1 MNAAPISSLFQV
13 TPRYLRS
20 TNLERDFRDPQS
32 LENYVLTPHTHE
44 CLSRLAKGLRPASTQ
59 RAWRLTGNYGSGKSS
74 FALFLAHWFAGEAS
88 QLTKSLGVNVK
99 YDQFSVGVRPTY
111 LPLLITG
118 SREPMSKAILRALS
132 SLMAEQYSRGVKST
146 LLLRIG
152 SLLSQDRVS
161 DREVVAAVCEVNEK
175 LVKDGKGSGLL
186 LLLDELGKFL
196 EFAAYHPESQDV
208 YLLQK
213 LAEAAATSGQTAPL
227 FVIGMLHQGFDAYA
241 ETLDPSAQRE
251 WEKIAGRFEEVI
263 FAQPLVQI
271 SQLIAAALRVN
282 VRALPAFA
290 RQEAA
295 AGLEAAVGLG
305 WFGKTPSKR
314 DVSSLAAN
322 IYPIHGTVV
331 PALVRAFTRFGQNER
346 SLFSFLLSDEP
357 FSLVNYASRA
367 IVRGVCYRIP
377 NFYDYIRANFG
388 HRLSMKSYRSH
399 WTEIESMV
407 ESFATSEPIELA
419 IVKTVG
425 VLNLLDQP
433 DLIATDEAIVA
444 CLSGLGG
451 AGEKDIVGAIDRLHK
466 KRRVLFRRGGAS
478 GGYCLWPHTSVDLE
492 AAYERAAKTIGAV
505 RSVSAHLDD
514 FLETRPLVARRHYI
528 ETGNLRYFDVRYVR
542 VAQLKE
548 LADVQTKAD
557 GVVAIALCET
567 KSDCDRA
574 EQIAHSSHFQTRK
587 ELLVAIPM
595 EPLAHQTGLLLE
607 VLRWEWVGLNT
618 PELRSD
624 RFANE
629 EVSRQSRAARNR
641 LSSRVQDLIGLQ
653 SLNSAR
659 ALRWLSMG
667 KVQKIASSRD
677 LLDRLSCICDDL
689 YQRAPLVKNELLN
702 RQSLSSAASA
712 ARMRLIEGI
721 LERADQPLLGMD
733 PKKKPPEMSMYLSVL
748 RGGGL
753 HVETPDDWRL
763 TLPETERDALRLLPC
778 LKGIGNYIEQ
788 RPDQR
793 IPVSDLLELLAS
805 PPFGVRE
812 GLAMAL
818 LAVYSALNVQELAF
832 YEDGTFLREVTGAE
846 FLRLSK
852 VPGSFELQLCRIAGV
867 RAEIFESLL
876 RVLGLQQSKGHEPL
890 VLDVVKPLCVFVA
903 ELPDYV
909 RNTRRLSDESIR
921 VRDTILGAREPVVFL
936 FSDLPVACEVEPFPV
951 DGSLSTERALAFSKK
966 LKKHLDELR
975 DSFDALLAR
984 MRSAI
989 REEFNLDGAFDQVR
1003 TKLVSRS
1010 QPVVVLATEPRVK
1023 ALCMRLGDTNLGE
1036 TAWLESLGS
1045 LLALQ
1050 PPARWRD
1057 SDEDTFCREL
1067 HTLAGRF
1074 KALESIAFDRLRT
1087 KGFSEAFRFSL
1098 TRSDGSEAQQVVFI
1112 EKSKVA
1118 DVVALAGRI
1127 EKLIGHNDAIGMA
1140 ALSKVVWGV
1149 LQKE

>member
-1 MNAAPISSLFQV
+1 MNAALISSLFQV

-20 TNLERDFRDPQS
+20 TNLERDFRDPKS

-44 CLSRLAKGLRPASTQ
+44 CLSRLAKGLRPTSTQ

-74 FALFLAHWFAGEAS
+74 FALFLAHWFAGEAT

-99 YDQFSVGVRPTY
+99 YDQFAVGVRPTY

-132 SLMAEQYSRGVKST
+132 SLMTEQYSRGVKSA
-146 LLLRIG
+146 LLQRIG

-161 DREVVAAVCEVNEK
+161 DREVVATVCEANEK

-208 YLLQK
+208 YLLQQ
-213 LAEAAATSGQTAPL
+213 LAEAAETSGQTAPL

-251 WEKIAGRFEEVI
+251 WEKIAGRFEEVL
-263 FAQPLVQI
+263 FAQPLVQV

-295 AGLEAAVGLG
+295 AGFEAAVGLG

-314 DVSSLAAN
+314 DVSSLALN

-367 IVRGVCYRIP
+367 IVRGACYRMP
-377 NFYDYIRANFG
+377 DFYDYIRVNFG

-399 WTEIESMV
+399 WTQIESMV

-419 IVKTVG
+419 IVKTIG

-433 DLIATDEAIVA
+433 DLVATDEAIVA

-451 AGEKDIVGAIDRLHK
+451 VGEKEIVSAIDRLHK
-466 KRRVLFRRGGAS
+466 KRRVLFRRGGVA

-492 AAYERAAKTIGAV
+492 SAYDRAVKAIGVV
-505 RSVSAHLDD
+505 RSVSSQLED

-528 ETGNLRYFDVRYVR
+528 KTGNLRYFDVRYVR
-542 VAQLKE
+542 VDQLKE

-574 EQIAHSSHFQTRK
+574 EQIALSSIFHSRK

-618 PELRSD
+618 PELHSD
-624 RFANE
+624 RFASE

-641 LSSRVQDLIGLQ
+641 LSSRIQDLIGLQ
-653 SLNSAR
+653 SLNGAR
-659 ALRWLSMG
+659 ALRWLSVG
-667 KVQKIASSRD
+667 KMQKIASSRD
-677 LLDRLSCICDDL
+677 LLDRLSSICDDL
-689 YQRAPLVKNELLN
+689 YQEAPLVKNELLN
-702 RQSLSSAASA
+702 RQGLSSAASA

-721 LERADQPLLGMD
+721 LEKADQPLLGMD

-748 RGGGL
+748 QRGGL
-753 HVETPDDWRL
+753 HVETPDGWRL
-763 TLPETERDALRLLPC
+763 GLPETEKDMLRLLPC
-778 LKGIGNYIEQ
+778 LKGIGIYIEQ

-793 IPVSDLLELLAS
+793 IPVNELLRLLAS
-805 PPFGVRE
+805 PPYGVRE
-812 GLAMAL
+812 GLAIAL

-852 VPGSFELQLCRIAGV
+852 VPGSFELQLCRIVGV

-909 RNTRRLSDESIR
+909 RNTRKLSDESIR
-921 VRDTILGAREPVVFL
+921 VRDTILGAREPVNFL
-936 FSDLPVACEVEPFPV
+936 FTDLPVACEIEPFAV
-951 DGSLSTERALAFSKK
+951 DGSLSTERAIVFSKK

-975 DSFDALLAR
+975 DSFEALLAR

-1003 TKLVSRS
+1003 TSLVSRS

-1023 ALCMRLGDTNLGE
+1023 ALCMRLSDTNLGE
-1036 TAWLESLGS
+1036 AAWLESLGS

-1057 SDEDTFCREL
+1057 SDEDTFRREL

-1112 EKSKVA
+1112 DKSKVA
-1118 DVVALAGRI
+1118 DVTALAGRI
-1127 EKLIGHNDAIGMA
+1127 EKLIDHNGAIGMA
-1140 ALSKVVWGV
+1140 ALSKVVWEV